1 MKKKHHYRL
10 LFVLLAAGLLC
21 SCGTAAKKEV
31 PRLETYN
38 GFAYTEE
45 NGQKKYILETRN
57 DIRLHCFFQSG
68 SEEYEEVIYDLEL
81 SEEEGASEK
90 VTRVMQEQ
98 GEDLT
103 PSFTKFDFVFYPEKV
118 VMTVERNTDLMAGGD
133 SDNIQTGTYTMFGI
147 RLDAGYFCN
156 NGKAGHSGTLSECR
170 TGGYGPVLII

>member
-1 MKKKHHYRL
+1 MKKKHHYRM

-21 SCGTAAKKEV
+21 SCGIAAKKEA

-133 SDNIQTGTYTMFGI
+133 SDNIQTGT
-147 RLDAGYFCN
+147 
-156 NGKAGHSGTLSECR
+156 
-170 TGGYGPVLII
+170 

>member
-1 MKKKHHYRL
+1 MKKKHHYRM

-21 SCGTAAKKEV
+21 SCGTATKKEA

-68 SEEYEEVIYDLEL
+68 SEEYEEGIYDLEL

-90 VTRVMQEQ
+90 VTRVMQEH
-98 GEDLT
+98 GSL
-103 PSFTKFDFVFYPEKV
+103 
-118 VMTVERNTDLMAGGD
+118 
-133 SDNIQTGTYTMFGI
+133 
-147 RLDAGYFCN
+147 
-156 NGKAGHSGTLSECR
+156 
-170 TGGYGPVLII
+170 